1 MADNAKQDEVKKN
14 EAKQDKKEETKIET
28 KAPQNNNIEIQK
40 LIGLSLVVLNV
51 NAGQMEVLDVD
62 KSTAN
67 ERVLKKINCVNM
79 MIGVKISDEVVFPL
93 FVLQRG
99 TDSTYINI
107 VRV

>member
-1 MADNAKQDEVKKN
+1 MTDNVKQNEVKKN
-14 EAKQDKKEETKIET
+14 DIKQVKKADPVDSK
-28 KAPQNNNIEIQK
+28 NNIEIQK
-40 LIGLSLVVLNV
+40 LIGAQLVVLNV
-51 NAGQMEVLDVD
+51 NSGKMEVLDID
-62 KSTAN
+62 KTTSTQ
-67 ERVLKKINCVNM
+67 RVLKTIPCVNM